1 MHRLPQRRG
10 RLRFGVNLAAIR
22 MTDSR
27 GLGAWTLAEGSRP
40 EFVAPD
46 QGLDGSYREAHE
58 TGDDEAAPEGVAPE
72 PVAEGSEQAS
82 GPERPTRRSVL
93 EWAKDRP
100 RVAILGAAA
109 AAVVIGGAVVWGTSG
124 TDEKPAPPVH
134 FAALPDACRSPST
147 AVLSKYMPTAGKPT
161 PDTGGVSGDQQ
172 YAACDWREPLSAEKG
187 KTLTSRHLRVA
198 MRLFVGAS
206 GLADAESDYRSAW
219 RTSKQGT
226 VTDSV
231 GSIHNEAPVL
241 TRGLGDEAFLHHTVT
256 TTALGRSGT
265 SRMVV
270 RTQNAVITVDFDG
283 ATYPL
288 DHDGVAVQ
296 RKGVPLDESVTREA
310 AQAVARDVTTALA
323 SCRTCVRR

>member
-1 MHRLPQRRG
+1 
-10 RLRFGVNLAAIR
+10 VKA
-22 MTDSR
+22 
-27 GLGAWTLAEGSRP
+27 
-40 EFVAPD
+40 
-46 QGLDGSYREAHE
+46 
-58 TGDDEAAPEGVAPE
+58 
-72 PVAEGSEQAS
+72 
-82 GPERPTRRSVL
+82 
-93 EWAKDRP
+93 RP
-100 RVAILGAAA
+100 RVAIAGAA
-109 AAVVIGGAVVWGTSG
+109 AAVVVIGGAAVWATAGSDG
-124 TDEKPAPPVH
+124 KPAPPVH
-134 FAALPDACRSPST
+134 FAALPDACRSPS
-147 AVLSKYMPTAGKPT
+147 AGVLSKYMPAAGKPT

-172 YAACDWREPLSAEKG
+172 YAACDWREPLSAGKG
-187 KTLTSRHLRVA
+187 RTLTSRHLRVA

-231 GSIHNEAPVL
+231 GSVHNEAPIL

-283 ATYPL
+283 AVYPL

-310 AQAVARDVTTALA
+310 AQAVARDVTTALS
-323 SCRTCVRR
+323 SCKTCVRR